1 MNKEEI
7 IKYFSDLMC
16 NSKGITG
23 FISKGSSPFLFDAL
37 SSIDEAPLTKVQF
50 DQLLSLQNLMTI
62 SDDFFRYYWLE
73 RPKIHFYQIE
83 AIEIR
88 SDIDAITSIEQL
100 KWGFNRL
107 FIDSLYVYGNIQ
119 KGFESLC
126 RLNKQGIYDTFSH
139 YLFDTTQI
147 KKRGNTL
154 HFEEISKD
162 DRYLISEMACKTFAN
177 LKKKDELVNLL
188 LKSYRNAISN
198 GVKRPRVRDLLDEK
212 YIEADEHEQIS
223 MFEAEYS
230 LSEILTEKVKSEDDL
245 LNKAKDL
252 ANRWMQ
258 AHDKA
263 LINTELYL
271 SLVSDLDIYVAT
283 SMRTKENFLSMA
295 NFCEKVFK
303 SDKLKDYDLRYFDPT
318 ISAADSHED
327 KGLIECLMV
336 KSARM
341 LIYHTGDRDSFG
353 KDVEA
358 AMALCLGKPTIFFCA
373 SDKKEH
379 FFKKI
384 HPLSRL
390 VNFENGVAG
399 GLIACRTED
408 EVINIIYRLITNTM
422 KYKLKRKSHS
432 SNYYLLEETLTGSDI
447 RIQTDN
453 ELLTSVFWNSYHA

>member
-1 MNKEEI
+1 
-7 IKYFSDLMC
+7 MC

-162 DRYLISEMACKTFAN
+162 DR
-177 LKKKDELVNLL
+177 
-188 LKSYRNAISN
+188 
-198 GVKRPRVRDLLDEK
+198 
-212 YIEADEHEQIS
+212 
-223 MFEAEYS
+223 S
-230 LSEILTEKVKSEDDL
+230 LSHL
-245 LNKAKDL
+245 
-252 ANRWMQ
+252 
-258 AHDKA
+258 
-263 LINTELYL
+263 
-271 SLVSDLDIYVAT
+271 
-283 SMRTKENFLSMA
+283 
-295 NFCEKVFK
+295 
-303 SDKLKDYDLRYFDPT
+303 P
-318 ISAADSHED
+318 
-327 KGLIECLMV
+327 ECF
-336 KSARM
+336 A
-341 LIYHTGDRDSFG
+341 
-353 KDVEA
+353 
-358 AMALCLGKPTIFFCA
+358 
-373 SDKKEH
+373 
-379 FFKKI
+379 
-384 HPLSRL
+384 
-390 VNFENGVAG
+390 
-399 GLIACRTED
+399 
-408 EVINIIYRLITNTM
+408 
-422 KYKLKRKSHS
+422 
-432 SNYYLLEETLTGSDI
+432 
-447 RIQTDN
+447 
-453 ELLTSVFWNSYHA
+453 